1 MIPNQ
6 KHHLVSNT
14 KSHDCSSEQTQL
26 YCRCVCSR
34 CRQLEESK
42 VQVWHC
48 LSAKSAPTIDTMTK
62 TVLRYVAEE
71 I

>member
-1 MIPNQ
+1 MIVAQ
-6 KHHLVSNT
+6 SK
-14 KSHDCSSEQTQL
+14 KQL
-26 YCRCVCSR
+26 YCHRVCSR

-42 VQVWHC
+42 VQVLHC

-62 TVLRYVAEE
+62 TILRYVAEE